1 MITQLFDRRA
11 LRRHRD
17 RAAAAPAEADFLL
30 REVAER
36 LADRLDDTLADFP
49 LALEIGAR
57 NGLLSDMLE
66 GRSGIR
72 TLLRME
78 PSEAL
83 CRAGGGGLRLV
94 GEEDRLPFAH
104 GRFDLAVSNL
114 ALHWTED
121 LPGALAQIKRALK
134 PGGLFLASLFG
145 GETLTELRHDLLAAD
160 AAVSGGAA
168 PRVSPFTGL
177 RDAAGLLQRAG
188 FAMPVADL
196 DTIRVS
202 YETPFKLMADLRA
215 MGETNALAA
224 RPRHFSRR
232 GLFAELAA
240 RQAGRR
246 ETTFQAIYLSG
257 WA

>member
-1 MITQLFDRRA
+1 MIPQLFDRRA

-17 RAAAAPAEADFLL
+17 RSATAAADGGFLL

-36 LADRLDDTLADFP
+36 LADRLDDVTAAFP
-49 LALEIGAR
+49 LALDIGAR
-57 NGLLSDMLE
+57 DGVLARKLK
-66 GRSGIR
+66 GRGGIE
-72 TLLRME
+72 TLVRLE
-78 PSEAL
+78 PSETL
-83 CRAGGGGLRLV
+83 CRAGGGLAVV
-94 GEEDRLPFAH
+94 GEEDRLPF
-104 GRFDLAVSNL
+104 GRRCFDLVTSNL

-121 LPGALAQIKRALK
+121 LPGALVQIKRALK

-145 GETLTELRHDLLAAD
+145 GETLSELRRALLAAD

-168 PRVSPFTGL
+168 PRVSPFADL

-188 FAMPVADL
+188 FDMPVADL

-202 YETPFKLMADLRA
+202 YDSPFRLMADLRA

-224 RPRHFSRR
+224 RPRHFARR
-232 GLFAELAA
+232 ALFAELAA
-240 RQAGRR
+240 QHTGRQT
-246 ETTFQAIYLSG
+246 TTFQIIYLSG